1 MNLSPLLNR
10 NTQSIHFVFQF
21 IIDRI
26 SSRLTHRIDVCIRI
40 RPNVRIRA
48 TPVHKPQR
56 ILTRAAVQLDVQIA
70 VTEVRELERRVV
82 SAALVETGPRVV
94 GAVGV
99 DAPVG
104 IQRRRRA
111 VGVPFFELMD
121 KPLENRTCDV
131 NERGDNVTGDLNLAS
146 CWTLIRST
154 IGELFSVLTFA
165 PPLGRLELDSR
176 PATIRP
182 APAIPATSQRRAKQ
196 L

>member
-1 MNLSPLLNR
+1 MVFIHNYLNKIFYNLWMSGATRNLICFVHSFMNLSPLLNR

-111 VGVPFFELMD
+111 VGVPF
-121 KPLENRTCDV
+121 
-131 NERGDNVTGDLNLAS
+131 LN
-146 CWTLIRST
+146 
-154 IGELFSVLTFA
+154 
-165 PPLGRLELDSR
+165 
-176 PATIRP
+176 
-182 APAIPATSQRRAKQ
+182 
-196 L
+196 